1 MATVSDALLPQVD
14 CRILPPLCPVKRK
27 FLFDQ
32 IGTYEFF
39 KPASDALV
47 TRRANSARSA
57 SATSEMAQ
65 NVIPARV
72 RIVPQK
78 TGTFEFHCDNF
89 CGIDPENMNGT
100 IM

>member
-1 MATVSDALLPQVD
+1 
-14 CRILPPLCPVKRK
+14 
-27 FLFDQ
+27 
-32 IGTYEFF
+32 
-39 KPASDALV
+39 
-47 TRRANSARSA
+47 
-57 SATSEMAQ
+57 MAQ